1 MLNDWIGLVLVV
13 ILVLINGFF
22 VAAEFSLVSVRKT
35 RIAERVARGDT
46 GRQGRAAGHLT
57 IPIDSLRQRSW
68 VLRWPAWA
76 SAGSASRR
84 CRI

>member
-1 MLNDWIGLVLVV
+1 MLNDWIGLVFVI

-46 GRQGRAAGHLT
+46 GAKAVQRAIEDPDRFIAATQLGITLA
-57 IPIDSLRQRSW
+57 SLG
-68 VLRWPAWA
+68 L
-76 SAGSASRR
+76 G
-84 CRI
+84 